1 MTFLHEIKKI
11 GVLGVEM
18 LWYESLFYSI
28 AALYGGVKCKSCLA
42 INRYGEGALVR
53 AFCIKKSVYCLL
65 LQEKI

>member
-28 AALYGGVKCKSCLA
+28 AALYGV
-42 INRYGEGALVR
+42 
-53 AFCIKKSVYCLL
+53 
-65 LQEKI
+65 